1 MAKTTTSKTQKTDV
15 AKKPTVA
22 AAKPAVTEKV
32 ETVAEVKTDATT
44 VEKAESQEDSKP
56 AVTEK
61 VETVAEVKTDATT
74 VEKAESQ
81 EDSKPAVTE
90 KPEQKD
96 ESGLPFKVNSDG
108 TVNVWSKKR
117 AGRSVTG
124 STGEVI
130 TFDDEGFAKVKLE
143 DALHFKDVPGFSFT
157 K

>member
-44 VEKAESQEDSKP
+44 VEKAESQED
-56 AVTEK
+56 A
-61 VETVAEVKTDATT
+61 
-74 VEKAESQ
+74 
-81 EDSKPAVTE
+81 KPAVTE

-108 TVNVWSKKR
+108 TVNVWSEKR

-143 DALHFKDVPGFSFT
+143 DALHYKDVPGFSFT

>member
-44 VEKAESQEDSKP
+44 VEKAESQE
-56 AVTEK
+56 
-61 VETVAEVKTDATT
+61 AE
-74 VEKAESQ
+74 
-81 EDSKPAVTE
+81 KPAVTE
-90 KPEQKD
+90 KPEQND
-96 ESGLPFKVNSDG
+96 ENGLPFKVNSDG
-108 TVNVWSKKR
+108 TVNVWSVKR

>member
-32 ETVAEVKTDATT
+32 ETVV
-44 VEKAESQEDSKP
+44 
-56 AVTEK
+56 
-61 VETVAEVKTDATT
+61 EVKTDATT

-90 KPEQKD
+90 KPEQND
-96 ESGLPFKVNSDG
+96 ENGLPFKVNSDG
-108 TVNVWSKKR
+108 TVNVWSVKR

>member
-61 VETVAEVKTDATT
+61 
-74 VEKAESQ
+74 
-81 EDSKPAVTE
+81 
-90 KPEQKD
+90 PEQND
-96 ESGLPFKVNSDG
+96 ENGLPFKVNSDG
-108 TVNVWSKKR
+108 TVNVWSVKR

-143 DALHFKDVPGFSFT
+143 DALHFKYVPGFSFT

>member
-1 MAKTTTSKTQKTDV
+1 MAKTTTPKTQKTDV

-32 ETVAEVKTDATT
+32 ETVAEA
-44 VEKAESQEDSKP
+44 
-56 AVTEK
+56 
-61 VETVAEVKTDATT
+61 KTDATT

-96 ESGLPFKVNSDG
+96 EGGFPFKVNSDG
-108 TVNVWSKKR
+108 TVNVWSVKR

-130 TFDDEGFAKVKLE
+130 TFDNEGFAKVKLE

>member
-32 ETVAEVKTDATT
+32 ETV
-44 VEKAESQEDSKP
+44 VEA
-56 AVTEK
+56 
-61 VETVAEVKTDATT
+61 KTDATT

-90 KPEQKD
+90 KPEQND
-96 ESGLPFKVNSDG
+96 ENGLPFKVNSDG
-108 TVNVWSKKR
+108 TVNVWSVKR

>member
-1 MAKTTTSKTQKTDV
+1 MEKTTTSKTQKTDV

-32 ETVAEVKTDATT
+32 ESVAEAKTDATT
-44 VEKAESQEDSKP
+44 VEKAESQEAEKT
-56 AVTEK
+56 AVTENK
-61 VETVAEVKTDATT
+61 E
-74 VEKAESQ
+74 
-81 EDSKPAVTE
+81 EDK
-90 KPEQKD
+90 
-96 ESGLPFKVNSDG
+96 SGLPFKVNSDG
-108 TVNVWSKKR
+108 TVNVWSVKR

-124 STGEVI
+124 STGEVV

>member
-61 VETVAEVKTDATT
+61 
-74 VEKAESQ
+74 
-81 EDSKPAVTE
+81 
-90 KPEQKD
+90 PEQND
-96 ESGLPFKVNSDG
+96 ENGLPFKVNSDG
-108 TVNVWSKKR
+108 TVNVWSVKR
-117 AGRSVTG
+117 AGCSVTG

>member
-32 ETVAEVKTDATT
+32 D
-44 VEKAESQEDSKP
+44 
-56 AVTEK
+56 
-61 VETVAEVKTDATT
+61 TVAEVKTDATT

-108 TVNVWSKKR
+108 TVNVWSVKR

>member
-61 VETVAEVKTDATT
+61 
-74 VEKAESQ
+74 
-81 EDSKPAVTE
+81 
-90 KPEQKD
+90 PEQND
-96 ESGLPFKVNSDG
+96 ENGLPFKVNSDG
-108 TVNVWSKKR
+108 TVNVWSVKR

>member
-61 VETVAEVKTDATT
+61 
-74 VEKAESQ
+74 
-81 EDSKPAVTE
+81 
-90 KPEQKD
+90 PEQKD
-96 ESGLPFKVNSDG
+96 ESGLPSKVNSDG
-108 TVNVWSKKR
+108 TVNVWSEKR

-124 STGEVI
+124 STGEVV
-130 TFDDEGFAKVKLE
+130 TFDDKGFAKVKLE
-143 DALHFKDVPGFSFT
+143 DALHFKEVPGFSF
-157 K
+157 KE

>member
-22 AAKPAVTEKV
+22 AEKPAVTEKV
-32 ETVAEVKTDATT
+32 ETVAEAKTDATT
-44 VEKAESQEDSKP
+44 VEKAESQE
-56 AVTEK
+56 
-61 VETVAEVKTDATT
+61 AE
-74 VEKAESQ
+74 
-81 EDSKPAVTE
+81 KPAVTE

-108 TVNVWSKKR
+108 TVNVWSVKR

>member
-61 VETVAEVKTDATT
+61 
-74 VEKAESQ
+74 
-81 EDSKPAVTE
+81 
-90 KPEQKD
+90 PEQKD
-96 ESGLPFKVNSDG
+96 ENGLPFKVNSDG
-108 TVNVWSKKR
+108 TVNVWSVKR

>member
-15 AKKPTVA
+15 AIKPTVA
-22 AAKPAVTEKV
+22 AEKPAVTEKV
-32 ETVAEVKTDATT
+32 ETVAEAKTDATT
-44 VEKAESQEDSKP
+44 VEKAQSQEAEKP

-61 VETVAEVKTDATT
+61 T
-74 VEKAESQ
+74 
-81 EDSKPAVTE
+81 
-90 KPEQKD
+90 EQKNAD
-96 ESGLPFKVNSDG
+96 GLPFKVNSDG
-108 TVNVWSKKR
+108 TVNVWSEKR

>member
-32 ETVAEVKTDATT
+32 DTVAEVKTDATT
-44 VEKAESQEDSKP
+44 VEKAESQEG
-56 AVTEK
+56 
-61 VETVAEVKTDATT
+61 
-74 VEKAESQ
+74 
-81 EDSKPAVTE
+81 SKPAVTE
-90 KPEQKD
+90 KPEQND
-96 ESGLPFKVNSDG
+96 ENGLPFKVNSDG
-108 TVNVWSKKR
+108 TVNVWSVKR

>member
-61 VETVAEVKTDATT
+61 N
-74 VEKAESQ
+74 EK
-81 EDSKPAVTE
+81 
-90 KPEQKD
+90 KD

-108 TVNVWSKKR
+108 NVNVWSVKR
-117 AGRSVTG
+117 AGRAVTG

>member
-1 MAKTTTSKTQKTDV
+1 MEKTTTSKTQKTDV

-32 ETVAEVKTDATT
+32 ETVAEAKTDATT
-44 VEKAESQEDSKP
+44 VEKAESQE
-56 AVTEK
+56 AEK
-61 VETVAEVKTDATT
+61 T
-74 VEKAESQ
+74 
-81 EDSKPAVTE
+81 AVTE
-90 KPEQKD
+90 KPEQKNKD
-96 ESGLPFKVNSDG
+96 GLPFKVNSDG
-108 TVNVWSKKR
+108 TVNVWSVKR

-124 STGEVI
+124 STGEVV

>member
-61 VETVAEVKTDATT
+61 
-74 VEKAESQ
+74 
-81 EDSKPAVTE
+81 
-90 KPEQKD
+90 PEQKD

-108 TVNVWSKKR
+108 TVNVWSVKR

-124 STGEVI
+124 STGSHY
-130 TFDDEGFAKVKLE
+130 F
-143 DALHFKDVPGFSFT
+143 
-157 K
+157 

>member
-1 MAKTTTSKTQKTDV
+1 MAKITTSKTQKTDV

-22 AAKPAVTEKV
+22 AEKPAVTEKV
-32 ETVAEVKTDATT
+32 ETVAEA
-44 VEKAESQEDSKP
+44 
-56 AVTEK
+56 
-61 VETVAEVKTDATT
+61 KTDATT

-90 KPEQKD
+90 KPEQKNED
-96 ESGLPFKVNSDG
+96 GLPFKVNSDG
-108 TVNVWSKKR
+108 TVNVWSVKR
-117 AGRSVTG
+117 AGRAVTG

>member
-1 MAKTTTSKTQKTDV
+1 MEKTTTSKTQKTDV

-32 ETVAEVKTDATT
+32 ESVAEA
-44 VEKAESQEDSKP
+44 
-56 AVTEK
+56 
-61 VETVAEVKTDATT
+61 KTDATT

-90 KPEQKD
+90 KPEQND
-96 ESGLPFKVNSDG
+96 ENGLPFKVNSDG
-108 TVNVWSKKR
+108 TVNVWSVKR

>member
-15 AKKPTVA
+15 AKNPTVA

-44 VEKAESQEDSKP
+44 VEKAESQEN
-56 AVTEK
+56 
-61 VETVAEVKTDATT
+61 
-74 VEKAESQ
+74 
-81 EDSKPAVTE
+81 SKPAVTE
-90 KPEQKD
+90 KPKQKD

-108 TVNVWSKKR
+108 TVNVWSVKR

-124 STGEVI
+124 STGEVV

>member
-22 AAKPAVTEKV
+22 ADKPAVTEKV

-44 VEKAESQEDSKP
+44 VEKAESQKDSKP

-61 VETVAEVKTDATT
+61 V
-74 VEKAESQ
+74 
-81 EDSKPAVTE
+81 
-90 KPEQKD
+90 EQKD

-108 TVNVWSKKR
+108 TVNVWSVKR

-124 STGEVI
+124 STGEVV

>member
-22 AAKPAVTEKV
+22 AAKPAVTEK
-32 ETVAEVKTDATT
+32 
-44 VEKAESQEDSKP
+44 
-56 AVTEK
+56 
-61 VETVAEVKTDATT
+61 
-74 VEKAESQ
+74 
-81 EDSKPAVTE
+81 
-90 KPEQKD
+90 PEQKD

-108 TVNVWSKKR
+108 TVNVWSEKR

>member
-32 ETVAEVKTDATT
+32 ETVAEA
-44 VEKAESQEDSKP
+44 
-56 AVTEK
+56 
-61 VETVAEVKTDATT
+61 KTDATT

-90 KPEQKD
+90 KPEQND
-96 ESGLPFKVNSDG
+96 ENGLPFKVNSDG
-108 TVNVWSKKR
+108 TVNVWSVKR

>member
-32 ETVAEVKTDATT
+32 ETVAEAKTDATT
-44 VEKAESQEDSKP
+44 VEKAESQEY
-56 AVTEK
+56 
-61 VETVAEVKTDATT
+61 
-74 VEKAESQ
+74 
-81 EDSKPAVTE
+81 SKPAVTE

-108 TVNVWSKKR
+108 TVNVWSVKR

>member
-61 VETVAEVKTDATT
+61 
-74 VEKAESQ
+74 
-81 EDSKPAVTE
+81 
-90 KPEQKD
+90 PEQKNED
-96 ESGLPFKVNSDG
+96 GLPFKVNSDG
-108 TVNVWSKKR
+108 TVNVWSVKR

>member
-32 ETVAEVKTDATT
+32 ETVAEA
-44 VEKAESQEDSKP
+44 
-56 AVTEK
+56 
-61 VETVAEVKTDATT
+61 KTDATT

-108 TVNVWSKKR
+108 TVNVWSVKR

>member
-22 AAKPAVTEKV
+22 AEKPAVTEKV
-32 ETVAEVKTDATT
+32 ETVAEAKTDATT
-44 VEKAESQEDSKP
+44 VEKAESQE
-56 AVTEK
+56 
-61 VETVAEVKTDATT
+61 AE
-74 VEKAESQ
+74 
-81 EDSKPAVTE
+81 KPAVTE
-90 KPEQKD
+90 KPEQKNED
-96 ESGLPFKVNSDG
+96 GLPFKVNSDG
-108 TVNVWSKKR
+108 TVNVWSVKR
-117 AGRSVTG
+117 AGRAVTG